1 MQETWRLC
9 CLPPAVLL
17 LAQGV
22 WVGQTDEWDCRTV
35 RFSRRA
41 VANPL
46 SLILT
51 QARSDVSV
59 LMFLCAGTGI
69 YSWQSLMEFGV
80 EWGQRTASDE
90 SEMGRVRVRNW
101 GRPGRLE
108 SSEAAARQG
117 ETGSLRPGSGVGA
130 HQGRCE
136 ANTEK
141 AIENHEG
148 GGGLDPCSRRG
159 CQRPE

>member
-9 CLPPAVLL
+9 CLPPAVLP

-22 WVGQTDEWDCRTV
+22 WVGKTDEWDCRTV
-35 RFSRRA
+35 RFSHQG
-41 VANPL
+41 VANS

-59 LMFLCAGTGI
+59 LMFSCAGTGI

-80 EWGQRTASDE
+80 ERGQKTASDE
-90 SEMGRVRVRNW
+90 SEMGRVRARKW

-108 SSEAAARQG
+108 SSEEAARQG
-117 ETGSLRPGSGVGA
+117 KTGSLRPRSGVGA

-141 AIENHEG
+141 AIENPEG